1 MPLPGPGGHGQGGS
15 GEVKLACHL
24 FTGTEVAMKV
34 LPKVEQNFAST
45 TQAGPNGD
53 GSTHM

>member
-1 MPLPGPGGHGQGGS
+1 MPLPGPGGQGGS